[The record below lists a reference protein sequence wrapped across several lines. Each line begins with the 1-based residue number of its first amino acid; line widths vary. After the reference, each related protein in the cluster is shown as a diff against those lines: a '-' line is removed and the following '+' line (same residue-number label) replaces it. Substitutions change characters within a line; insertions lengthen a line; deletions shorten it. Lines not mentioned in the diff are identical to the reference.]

1 MYNSRMTKWLNSSPE
16 TFKANNWW
24 RNVTQYFHRV
34 LKSLHYGS
42 RLGRRRERRNAV
54 TQERL
59 ESARPLQRVGVMDS
73 HLQPP
78 SGSLPSGPVTFG
90 AGGSGDPWGK
100 PRHIRRL
107 SEVSEVAQLCPT
119 LYNPMDCNLLCSS
132 VHGIFQARVLEGIA
146 ISSSRGSS

>member
-1 MYNSRMTKWLNSSPE
+1 MILEVKGCE
-16 TFKANNWW
+16 TCTHLCCAGVAWHDV
-24 RNVTQYFHRV
+24 RIRDD
-34 LKSLHYGS
+34 
-42 RLGRRRERRNAV
+42 RRRRERRNAI